1 MSALGYTQ
9 GHDVCCER
17 RKCCVIHA
25 KSYATFLGKV
35 QYLASSF
42 LKNVRFYSLPNF
54 IESLSMENAL
64 ISSCGWIYV

>member
-25 KSYATFLGKV
+25 KNYATFLGEV
-35 QYLASSF
+35 QYLANSF
-42 LKNVRFYSLPNF
+42 LKNVRLYSLPNF
-54 IESLSMENAL
+54 IESLSTKNAL